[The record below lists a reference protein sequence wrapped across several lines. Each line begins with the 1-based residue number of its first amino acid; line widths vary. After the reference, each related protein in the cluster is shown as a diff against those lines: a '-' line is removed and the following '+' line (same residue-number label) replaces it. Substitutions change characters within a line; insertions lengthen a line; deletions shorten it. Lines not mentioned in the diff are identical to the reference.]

1 MGHAMDQEYEKQIY
15 VKNKSWNPPPALLI
29 IKKKITEFEKE
40 LKKA

>member
-29 IKKKITEFEKE
+29 IKKKDNRIRKR
-40 LKKA
+40 A